1 MFQDTYIISLI
12 IYPVKQQN
20 VKTASIAMFCK
31 HASVKVNETVDLGYD

>member
-20 VKTASIAMFCK
+20 VKTASYVRVLYGV
-31 HASVKVNETVDLGYD
+31 STS